1 VTPESAEFWEGAGR
15 ILTAV
20 KLVAAIASGERM
32 NVSENEKVVGFPH
45 GGRLA
50 D

>member
-1 VTPESAEFWEGAGR
+1 
-15 ILTAV
+15 
-20 KLVAAIASGERM
+20 LVAAIASGERM
-32 NVSENEKVVGFPH
+32 NIGENEKVGLSQ

>member
-1 VTPESAEFWEGAGR
+1 MVA
-15 ILTAV
+15 AV
-20 KLVAAIASGERM
+20 KLAAAIASGERM
-32 NVSENEKVVGFPH
+32 NLGEDKKVEFGH

>member
-1 VTPESAEFWEGAGR
+1 LA
-15 ILTAV
+15 
-20 KLVAAIASGERM
+20 AAIASGERV
-32 NVSENEKVVGFPH
+32 NLGANEKVVGFPH